1 MTTEKEFDEEFD
13 IEAITQ
19 SIVDWHKKDLN
30 KKHKTKRH
38 NQ

>member
-1 MTTEKEFDEEFD
+1 VTNEKDFDKEFDVD
-13 IEAITQ
+13 AITQ
-19 SIVDWHKKDLN
+19 SIVDWHKKDLE